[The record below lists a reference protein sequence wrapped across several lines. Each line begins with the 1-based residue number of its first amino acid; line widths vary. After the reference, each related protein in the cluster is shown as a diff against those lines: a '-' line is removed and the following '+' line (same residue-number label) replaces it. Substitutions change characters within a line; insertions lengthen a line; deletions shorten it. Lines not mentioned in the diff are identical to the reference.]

1 MKDFNKLG
9 LDRSG
14 HPELFRKEA
23 VLKLF
28 GKYPG
33 AHPHWSAILQKLYST
48 TNVFPEF
55 FDNSQIKFV
64 NYLWGA
70 ASALAKMGLREIFQC
85 NTAEYSQN

>member
-9 LDRSG
+9 LDRSR

-33 AHPHWSAILQKLYST
+33 AHPH
-48 TNVFPEF
+48 
-55 FDNSQIKFV
+55 
-64 NYLWGA
+64 
-70 ASALAKMGLREIFQC
+70 
-85 NTAEYSQN
+85 